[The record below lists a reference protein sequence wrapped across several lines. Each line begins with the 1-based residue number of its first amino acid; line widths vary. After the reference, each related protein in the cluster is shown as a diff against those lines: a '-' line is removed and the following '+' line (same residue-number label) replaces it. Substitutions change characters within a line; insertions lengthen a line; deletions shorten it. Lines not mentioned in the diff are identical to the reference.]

1 MSNVSTRVSNNNL
14 IELAKQNYEKTQTS
28 KIPGSIIE
36 LPSKGL
42 VYPESSPLRS
52 GTVEIRYMTAYDED
66 ILTNGSYIKQGVML
80 DKLLES
86 IVMIPGFKSSD
97 LIVPDKEWLIIS
109 ARIISYGSDYQ
120 VSIKTPAGDLLETS
134 VNLSKLKFEDFK
146 LKSNAYG
153 EFEYITEFDNKI
165 KYKYPTNFVLNN
177 LPDDQTVSFL
187 LKNCITQINDLTT
200 PAEIDDF
207 LKYSL
212 RSIESRKFR
221 KHLIETTPVLDMT
234 YEFEYTTKEG
244 NKEAFRA
251 TFPIGPDFF
260 WV

>member
-134 VNLSKLKFEDFK
+134 VNLSKLKFGDFK

-165 KYKYPTNFVLNN
+165 KY
-177 LPDDQTVSFL
+177 
-187 LKNCITQINDLTT
+187 QIPNKLC
-200 PAEIDDF
+200 
-207 LKYSL
+207 
-212 RSIESRKFR
+212 
-221 KHLIETTPVLDMT
+221 
-234 YEFEYTTKEG
+234 FE
-244 NKEAFRA
+244 
-251 TFPIGPDFF
+251 
-260 WV
+260 